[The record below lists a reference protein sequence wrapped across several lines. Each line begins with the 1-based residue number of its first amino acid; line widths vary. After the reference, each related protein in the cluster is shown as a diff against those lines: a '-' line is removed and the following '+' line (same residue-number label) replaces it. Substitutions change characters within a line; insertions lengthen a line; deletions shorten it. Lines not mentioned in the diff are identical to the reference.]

1 MDRHVFYCHAPH
13 NADLTFSIGP
23 EINDITYIARSAS
36 YIAIEIDSKIR
47 LRTRE
52 MISIF
57 PIFYLYVATR
67 HSSNTMYM

>member
-36 YIAIEIDSKIR
+36 YMEIISLVLNRILLSISMAMYEADLAI
-47 LRTRE
+47 
-52 MISIF
+52 
-57 PIFYLYVATR
+57 
-67 HSSNTMYM
+67 